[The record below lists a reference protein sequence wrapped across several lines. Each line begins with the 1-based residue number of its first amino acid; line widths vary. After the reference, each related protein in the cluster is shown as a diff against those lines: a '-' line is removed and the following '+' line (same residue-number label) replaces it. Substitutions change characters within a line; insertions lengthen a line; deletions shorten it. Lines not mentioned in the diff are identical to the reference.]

1 MKRLLPFLL
10 LLACQPAWAVGFQAA
25 KAPDPGNADLEVV
38 IWYPSAAKTATKTVG
53 PFDME
58 VAEGAAPQPGKHAL
72 IVMSH
77 GTGGMALNSFDTAM
91 AFAKAGFVVAS
102 VTHTG
107 DNYRDQSVAFT
118 RANFVNRPEQ
128 ISRVIDY
135 MLTRWSGHETI
146 DPKRIGLFGHSAG
159 GATALIAAGGIA
171 DMTRVVAFCQ
181 GNPADW
187 GCAKARQRPS
197 VPDPAVAT
205 PVVAPE
211 PRIRAIVIAAPA
223 LAIAFAPDGLARV
236 NVPVQLWAGA
246 KDAIVPDAPLVRTL
260 LPKQPD
266 YHLVPNAGHFAFIA
280 PCSDML
286 LKAAP
291 EICEDPKGFDRKRFL
306 AGFQRS
312 AIAFFR
318 ARLK

>member
-1 MKRLLPFLL
+1 MKRLLTVLL
-10 LLACQPAWAVGFQAA
+10 LLACQPAWAVGFQWA
-25 KAPDPGNADLEVV
+25 KAPDPGHPDLEVA
-38 IWYPSAAKTATKTVG
+38 IWYPSAAKTAMKTIG
-53 PFDME
+53 PFDMD
-58 VAEGAAPQPGKHAL
+58 VADGGQPQSGKHAL

-91 AFAKAGFVVAS
+91 AFAKAGFVVVA

-118 RANFVNRPEQ
+118 RTNFVNRPEQ
-128 ISRVIDY
+128 VSRVIDY
-135 MLTRWSGHETI
+135 MLTLWSGHDTI

-171 DMTRVVAFCQ
+171 DMTKVLAFCQ

-187 GCAKARQRPS
+187 GCTEARQRPV

-205 PVVAPE
+205 PVAAPE

-223 LAIAFAPDGLARV
+223 LAVVFAPDGLSRV

-246 KDAIVPDAPLVRTL
+246 RDVIVPDAPLIRKL

-266 YHLVPNAGHFAFIA
+266 YHLVPNGGHFAFLA
-280 PCSDML
+280 PCSDIL
-286 LKAAP
+286 AKAAP

-312 AIAFFR
+312 TIAFFQSH
-318 ARLK
+318 LK